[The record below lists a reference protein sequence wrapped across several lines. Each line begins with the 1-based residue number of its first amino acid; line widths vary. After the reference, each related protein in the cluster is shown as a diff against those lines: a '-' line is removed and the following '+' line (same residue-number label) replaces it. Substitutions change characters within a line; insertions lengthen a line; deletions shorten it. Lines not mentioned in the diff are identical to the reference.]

1 MHLFSLS
8 LPLRC
13 VRTIVSYMSII
24 DIMCVIF
31 IYIYTRN
38 WIIHTYYIYCY
49 IMSHMYDHVPK
60 MMIICTFH
68 SIVHGTP
75 TAKKNGGTKPILSR
89 QVASKWEV
97 QIWWRRCGGWWHH
110 LLLSKWCG
118 KLSMLSGVFFER
130 IVGDL
135 KKRDKARPPKK
146 KEGKQV
152 PKSRQLNY
160 FSIFLAGARM
170 ELIWDWIRSFDNQ
183 WPTQQRLTMFW
194 RFSQRPKI
202 LISDSSQLCGLRRVT
217 NIAMEGPQKWS
228 PMEAMA
234 HRNRWFTWVYLLK
247 VGGFSMAMLNNQMVA
262 GH

>member
-1 MHLFSLS
+1 MIMSPKWWLYARYIPLCMER
-8 LPLRC
+8 PLR
-13 VRTIVSYMSII
+13 
-24 DIMCVIF
+24 
-31 IYIYTRN
+31 
-38 WIIHTYYIYCY
+38 
-49 IMSHMYDHVPK
+49 
-60 MMIICTFH
+60 
-68 SIVHGTP
+68 
-75 TAKKNGGTKPILSR
+75 KKNGGTKPILSR